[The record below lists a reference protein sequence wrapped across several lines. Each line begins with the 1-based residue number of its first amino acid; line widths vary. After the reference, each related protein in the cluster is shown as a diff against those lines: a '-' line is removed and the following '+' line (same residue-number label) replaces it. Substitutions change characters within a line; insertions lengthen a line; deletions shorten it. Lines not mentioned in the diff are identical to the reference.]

1 MKTKMKKEEL
11 SGYELICKES
21 IMDEICENVTEGHLR
36 NTLLINELEKK
47 INNYSIITDKDKMFR
62 DILRDFKVYENN
74 IITEDHYN
82 MEQEEIIERQEK
94 INELKE
100 YMNHY
105 EEINEKDEIIKDLGD
120 GEIINEHVWD
130 CYDCGMGYSELIGEC
145 VYLRKSINKIKKLV
159 KEIC

>member
-1 MKTKMKKEEL
+1 MKKEEL
-11 SGYELICKES
+11 SGYELMCKES

-36 NTLLINELEKK
+36 NTLLKNELEK
-47 INNYSIITDKDKMFR
+47 
-62 DILRDFKVYENN
+62 N
-74 IITEDHYN
+74 IITEDLYN